1 MKFEFLL
8 QFKIR
13 MLLLIKKHSLMNLL
27 TLSAS
32 LWSLQMGETYTIK
45 FFITKNNKFT
55 LQKERYLIA

>member
-32 LWSLQMGETYTIK
+32 LWSLQMGETYTTK

-55 LQKERYLIA
+55 LMKKRYLTA

>member
-32 LWSLQMGETYTIK
+32 LWSLQMEETYTIK

-55 LQKERYLIA
+55 LMKKRYLTA

>member
-55 LQKERYLIA
+55 LQKERYLIV